1 MVSYETAYREAYN
14 EVVDYLA
21 SLAQDMLA
29 NNERVSGKVEDAAR
43 DAMFDVWAAIHG
55 DNSEM
60 ADDDL
65 WMSVVLNVAQS
76 RVASI

>member
-29 NNERVSGKVEDAAR
+29 NNERISGKVEDAAR

-55 DNSEM
+55 DGSEM
-60 ADDDL
+60 IHDDF
-65 WMSVVLNVAQS
+65 WMNVVLNVARA